1 MMHNVIYLSAASYLF
16 SDEELIAFLNKSR
29 ANNIKLGITGLL
41 LYNEGSILQIL
52 EGEKQVVTD
61 LYKIIERDNRH
72 TRIVKMIDASITQR
86 SFSDW
91 SMGFKRVSDADWS
104 QLKGYLDIDKDNKI
118 CSGTESNSVI
128 TMIKSFADINRLDID
143 TCN

>member
-52 EGEKQVVTD
+52 EGEKQVVSD

-143 TCN
+143 TCS